1 MAEISV
7 GIIGVGE
14 LGSEGNVKS
23 GDDVEWLGIIG
34 VGELGSEGNVKIGD
48 DVERLSLYN

>member
-14 LGSEGNVKS
+14 LGSEGNEKS
-23 GDDVEWLGIIG
+23 CYDVEWLGIIG

-48 DVERLSLYN
+48 DVEWLSFYI

>member
-7 GIIGVGE
+7 
-14 LGSEGNVKS
+14 
-23 GDDVEWLGIIG
+23 GIIG